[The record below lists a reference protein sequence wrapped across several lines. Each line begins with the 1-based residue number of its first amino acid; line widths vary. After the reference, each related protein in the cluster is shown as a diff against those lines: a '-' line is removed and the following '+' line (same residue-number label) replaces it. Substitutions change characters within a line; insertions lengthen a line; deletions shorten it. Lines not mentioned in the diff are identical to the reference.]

1 MQARFLGLDGRPTV
15 LSIRR
20 SRVDWGARNRAFGTI
35 VLCHEPVT
43 VAACHNRDDTP
54 RDKKILAAPPNDHQ
68 FYQFHQF
75 HRWGAF
81 SVILAAFLATSEL

>member
-20 SRVDWGARNRAFGTI
+20 SRVGWGARKRAFGTI
-35 VLCHEPVT
+35 ILCHEPVT

-54 RDKKILAAPPNDHQ
+54 RDKKILAAPSTTINSINSINSINRQ
-68 FYQFHQF
+68 I
-75 HRWGAF
+75 WGAF
-81 SVILAAFLATSEL
+81 QVILTAF